1 MTHKN
6 SFTVEFKMK
15 VIAYYNEMA
24 TPNIT
29 HAAKHFG
36 LERDNIKKW
45 IWNRDCLAAKLDEAR
60 LDKKLDRFKKMRKIT
75 NGRKPF
81 LTSHNEKL
89 ICNELEEIRSDGTRV
104 DNDILKKKA

>member
-6 SFTVEFKMK
+6 SFTVGFKMK

-29 HAAKHFG
+29 QAAKHFG

-45 IWNRDCLAAKLDEAR
+45 IWNKESFVVKLNEAR
-60 LDKKLDRFKKMRKIT
+60 LDKTLDRFKKMRKIS
-75 NGRKPF
+75 NGRKPI